1 MEGVGSDI
9 GDGRK
14 PASTI
19 ERLCRRSYVVEQNE
33 ISPDLTQFQ
42 AADAASR
49 QVFMAAAREVW
60 CV

>member
-19 ERLCRRSYVVEQNE
+19 ERLCRRSHVVEQNE
-33 ISPDLTQFQ
+33 ISPDLTVRLSRS
-42 AADAASR
+42 DAASD
-49 QVFMAAAREVW
+49 VE
-60 CV
+60 CVVERGVG